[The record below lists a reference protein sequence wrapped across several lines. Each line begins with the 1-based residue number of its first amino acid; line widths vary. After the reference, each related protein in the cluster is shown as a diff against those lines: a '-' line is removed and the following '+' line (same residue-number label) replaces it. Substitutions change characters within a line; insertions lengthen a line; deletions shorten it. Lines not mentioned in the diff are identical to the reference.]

1 MLKEMSITLLN
12 QLMQPHSPLT
22 QAAAKMDNA
31 LKSLLL
37 FIDNHSPVSFLLKIF
52 FDLRWS
58 QPLFNKACQLLL
70 DHLLLCNCTICQRR

>member
-37 FIDNHSPVSFLLKIF
+37 FIDNHSPVRFENIF
-52 FDLRWS
+52 FRKVIVSLG
-58 QPLFNKACQLLL
+58 FFVKNM
-70 DHLLLCNCTICQRR
+70 I

>member
-37 FIDNHSPVSFLLKIF
+37 FIDNHSPVRFENNF
-52 FDLRWS
+52 FSKSHSLTRFFCEKHDLREF
-58 QPLFNKACQLLL
+58 QPLVNLACQL
-70 DHLLLCNCTICQRR
+70 

>member
-52 FDLRWS
+52 FFRKS
-58 QPLFNKACQLLL
+58 QSFFRL
-70 DHLLLCNCTICQRR
+70 

>member
-37 FIDNHSPVSFLLKIF
+37 FIDNHSPVRFENF
-52 FDLRWS
+52 FFEKS
-58 QPLFNKACQLLL
+58 
-70 DHLLLCNCTICQRR
+70 

>member
-52 FDLRWS
+52 FFRKS
-58 QPLFNKACQLLL
+58 QSF
-70 DHLLLCNCTICQRR
+70 